1 MPPPWKMMNASGP
14 EVATNG
20 SGESDAP
27 WQKSFQKAEERPSNG
42 SHTSRGFGN
51 FDSSNAG
58 TGNQIKIMFWPAT
71 ATEEDLRTLFSDAG
85 EIKRARVLTPREGRD
100 ITLSFVT
107 FGSDGEA
114 QAAVS
119 QFNGHEVEGRRIR
132 VELDGADNKR
142 QQERPQTGS
151 LTSNQIK
158 VFSWPASLTE
168 DDMRTLFDAA
178 GNIQRVKVLPA
189 REDRDIT
196 LGFVTFSSNEE
207 VARAIETFNEHE
219 IEGKRLRVEDSEK
232 GSGTRASSKPEEG
245 GFSGGFNAGFNAERF
260 QKGSRAEVQVRSCPA
275 SVSEDELKEVFSAA
289 GTVKNVKILPPRDG
303 MDITLA
309 MIQSERK
316 LLRVKRN
323 MREGT
328 AVSMCS
334 LFPPLLNIFHKI
346 TSVAGE
352 RGQAPNQ
359 VPKISSKTYDLES
372 EAASA
377 AEKFDGFE
385 LMGKRLR
392 VGLKENRSQNG
403 SNGSQ
408 DSAKPW
414 GRSGGSNETSQAS
427 NESGAKPWGQPT
439 SKADAQSFRPSGF
452 GTSRSEPKD
461 DGIFIEDGEMNDG
474 FAFKPA
480 RAPVIYIP
488 PPPPEN
494 ENGIFNDTCH
504 QGINFEKYE
513 SIPFE
518 VTGREPPK
526 GINTF
531 DESGLHQVCIDNLRR
546 AKYKTPT
553 PIQKSVLP
561 AVCAGRDVMACAQTG
576 SGKTAAYLLPV
587 ISNLMKNGVQEADT
601 CESACP
607 NVLIITPTRELAIQ
621 IFLEA
626 RKFAYGSRLRT
637 VVIYGGVSVSHQLG
651 TLSDGCNIL
660 VATPGRLNDFI
671 ERRRVSLSNIQFFI
685 LDEADRML
693 DMGFESTIRNIAGN
707 SNLPGK
713 EARQT
718 LMLSATFPESIQL
731 LAANYLNDYIFITV
745 GRVGSASS
753 DIAQSVV
760 EIPGSEKRTKLEEIL
775 LESAGERIL
784 VFVETKRSADFL
796 ASFLSQR
803 NFPATSISSD
813 RSQEERECA
822 LRDFRTGKA
831 PVLIATAV
839 AARGLDIPNVKHV
852 INFDLPSEIDEYI
865 HRIGRTGRIG
875 NQGRATAFFDRTK
888 DQRLAR
894 GLVKVLSEARQEVPE
909 WLEELAMS
917 AVGTG
922 FGPSGDQFSSRDRR
936 KRRAFGDIADIFGD
950 TIGLLSKDW
959 KQNLKSCC
967 KTEMGLGCTPTLM
980 ETRKALSI
988 GSHSEMV
995 QVLALSPHLQKAK
1008 LKPKTTCGVKVFCRS
1023 ILSSILSSLDLCH
1036 QTLLSHQTMTR
1047 QIIDHL

>member
-309 MIQSERK
+309 
-316 LLRVKRN
+316 
-323 MREGT
+323 
-328 AVSMCS
+328 
-334 LFPPLLNIFHKI
+334 F
-346 TSVAGE
+346 VA
-352 RGQAPNQ
+352 
-359 VPKISSKTYDLES
+359 YDLES

-936 KRRAFGDIADIFGD
+936 KQNRDGFRMHTNSNGNSEGSVDRQPLRNGSSAGIKP
-950 TIGLLSKDW
+950 TSSESKAEAEDDMW
-959 KQNLKSCC
+959 C
-967 KTEMGLGCTPTLM
+967 
-980 ETRKALSI
+980 
-988 GSHSEMV
+988 
-995 QVLALSPHLQKAK
+995 
-1008 LKPKTTCGVKVFCRS
+1008 
-1023 ILSSILSSLDLCH
+1023 
-1036 QTLLSHQTMTR
+1036 
-1047 QIIDHL
+1047 